1 MKRRVAAN
9 GNAPFHFMT
18 EPLQT
23 RLRHLRR
30 SAGLTQDDIARV
42 LGVGGRSYVAMLETG
57 DRIPQVRDT
66 ILLAM
71 LFGTEEA
78 SMFPMLYSITREL
91 FQSNVRQVIGA
102 VIQEEGSA
110 TSERVKFLRNAL
122 TSVELDGNV
131 APDRV

>member
-1 MKRRVAAN
+1 M
-9 GNAPFHFMT
+9 
-18 EPLQT
+18 
-23 RLRHLRR
+23 
-30 SAGLTQDDIARV
+30 
-42 LGVGGRSYVAMLETG
+42 LGVGGRSYVAMLESG

-78 SMFPMLYSITREL
+78 SMFPMLHSITREL

-110 TSERVKFLRNAL
+110 TSERVKFLRSAL
-122 TSVELDGNV
+122 TAVELDGNV